1 MRGTN
6 GACKTHGEARGGEVC
21 VLSIWRNAVCMYRS
35 AHSNWCNRNSG
46 TKRTSSMTLLT
57 RRAIYLLVSVLCLF
71 QLAASNVKHV
81 APGVVPRLETMRRRV
96 AAEDAYT
103 TVVS

>member
-1 MRGTN
+1 MERLAGVKCAPVN
-6 GACKTHGEARGGEVC
+6 MAQRRVYVWKRAQQLVQPQLRHKRYQQYDV
-21 VLSIWRNAVCMYRS
+21 
-35 AHSNWCNRNSG
+35 AHE
-46 TKRTSSMTLLT
+46 TAM
-57 RRAIYLLVSVLCLF
+57 YLLVSVLCLF